1 MKAKIE
7 PLSILI
13 GFITAILIFLLVA
26 SAAKTPTYGRYQVV
40 CGSDGAGAYVLD
52 TQTSE
57 LWYRMA
63 AGAVIRYLGT
73 NTEPTCRYKELH
85 VEQIN
90 Q

>member
-13 GFITAILIFLLVA
+13 GFITAILIFLLGA
-26 SAAKTPTYGRYQVV
+26 STAKTPTCGRYQLV
-40 CGSDGAGAYVLD
+40 CGSSGVAYILD

-57 LWYRMA
+57 LWYRVP
-63 AGAVIRYLGT
+63 GGVGIRYLGT
-73 NTEPTCRYKELH
+73 NTEPTCRFKT
-85 VEQIN
+85 VPTEQIE